1 MLPQSTWQS
10 SDCYSDNFN
19 LVFQTPGSRD
29 PQSRH
34 SRSRLPSPPT
44 PPRPQRDPGPQ
55 CCPAP
60 PSRPRRCLG
69 RCHWSQFDLFQQSGM
84 SNRTLRGGDRLTRE
98 VTNSVPDKK
107 NNTVK
112 DDTKQIQSPIFYGKT
127 PHIHKLHIAING
139 IDYLTIQP
147 EQWSTLCHK
156 RWWSD
161 LMIKWSDL
169 RGFNQFIKKN
179 YKCGWGSQCWL
190 QWE

>member
-44 PPRPQRDPGPQ
+44 PPRPQRGDPGPQ

-127 PHIHKLHIAING
+127 PHTQITYCN
-139 IDYLTIQP
+139 
-147 EQWSTLCHK
+147 QW
-156 RWWSD
+156 
-161 LMIKWSDL
+161 
-169 RGFNQFIKKN
+169 N
-179 YKCGWGSQCWL
+179 WL
-190 QWE
+190 PDHTAGAMEHFVS